1 MGAHK
6 VPRAYRHIDA
16 ISLIKPTISMG
27 TLQLY
32 FKTFKK
38 SIGFSKKFGGKMSLL
53 ILKVNSIVEV
63 KKIYFGN

>member
-1 MGAHK
+1 MILKRNKKMGAHK

-16 ISLIKPTISMG
+16 ISLIKSTISMD

-38 SIGFSKKFGGKMSLL
+38 SIDLLKKFR
-53 ILKVNSIVEV
+53 I
-63 KKIYFGN
+63 

>member
-16 ISLIKPTISMG
+16 ISLIKSTISMD

-38 SIGFSKKFGGKMSLL
+38 SIDLLKKFR
-53 ILKVNSIVEV
+53 I
-63 KKIYFGN
+63 

>member
-6 VPRAYRHIDA
+6 VPRAYRHLDA

-38 SIGFSKKFGGKMSLL
+38 SIDFL
-53 ILKVNSIVEV
+53 
-63 KKIYFGN
+63 KKIGGNYGNKKKYLIGNIR